1 MSETIKIVVPTDFSD
16 ASLTAL
22 DWVQKFSNGKPTQIH
37 CITVVQQPTIYFPT
51 MAGTSMEFLPGV
63 DDISK
68 LSKESLAKVISKHK
82 DQFDQ
87 PPVQQVLIGRP
98 ADEIVQYSK
107 DIGADMIVLAARG
120 HSQLTHLML
129 GDTAAGVVR
138 QAECPVVTLKS
149 PDPAN

>member
-1 MSETIKIVVPTDFSD
+1 MTAAMKIVVPTDFSD

-22 DWVQKFSNGKPTQIH
+22 DWIRTFADGKPVEVH
-37 CITVVQQPTIYFPT
+37 CITVVQQPTMYFPT

-68 LSKESLAKVISKHK
+68 LSEDSLGKVIDRHK

-87 PPVQQVLIGRP
+87 PPVTKVLVGRP
-98 ADEIVQYSK
+98 ADEIVEYSN
-107 DIGADMIVLAARG
+107 DIDAEMIVIAARG
-120 HSQLTHLML
+120 HSQLAHLML

-138 QAECPVVTLKS
+138 QAKCPVVTIKS
-149 PDPAN
+149 